1 MLKKICSVFLS
12 VLMIMSLVV
21 SVSAEIFYI
30 TTFEENNLPAK
41 NIVIS
46 SGHAFVVCGEED
58 KPDTINIYNLSTKE
72 LVSTLANPVYTTG
85 KNYFVEGI
93 YPAGEY
99 MYISWNR
106 SGGSGDP
113 SVRKYKIEDMLNGK
127 LEHVSGRG
135 VRGDKQSCVYD
146 NKIFHTDPK
155 VKILYYI
162 NTDTDAQETVMSMTE
177 AEQQFLEY
185 DLVTLG
191 ADENLFYMVF
201 KNEIRVYKTENM
213 YQNLMQK
220 YEETVAVYKTED
232 VISDAVLYENRLYVM
247 KNDGMEIFTVDTN
260 ELKKIGS
267 YTGGGEIM
275 AFTPNGETA
284 YVYASS
290 AKSIQVLDIS
300 DPENVLAVEEVKV
313 NNENTKGINAIALD
327 GQRIY
332 AADLSDG
339 FTMYSK
345 NELDKFEDGQK
356 AESYAEE
363 LALSEHSKAMELCV
377 GLKIMNLRDNGLFS
391 PDSYITRGEFAAA
404 AAKLLGDKANG
415 AFASK
420 EFSDV
425 AKNSKYA
432 EGIYALANLGIISG
446 FSDGTFRPDEA
457 INYEHALAIM
467 LKVMGYYPIVNA
479 TGKTVVNVAS
489 DIGILNS
496 VKPMGK
502 NNISRGSA
510 ARLIYNALEKET
522 LNFVSGLAPYEYK
535 KSGETLL
542 DQMNIR
548 KGKGQVQATEFTSIL
563 GDSPVKE
570 GQIQISGIIYKEGN
584 SGAGSFLGRFITFWY
599 SYDETGRDNTIV
611 FAMATDS
618 DEVITIDAQSISE
631 ATTKTVFAYLDENE
645 KLVKENIQNAS
656 IIFNGKFLAKYETQ
670 DLIPDDGEVVII
682 DSDSDGEVDALII
695 TSYETYVAE
704 AYSKGVFK
712 FKYGRGEID
721 LNKIEREGIKSSV
734 IVDGYRYDDI
744 ENVVGIKQWSVLSV
758 LKSRDEEIV
767 EVYVTNNCIPAM
779 ITKLEGNKKV
789 WLDDTEYELSKS
801 YIDTA
806 ADQSVV
812 MQRAVIGD
820 DVYAYI
826 DKFGKVAA
834 FEDNNLDAMYGY
846 LVACNRGDGL
856 DADKVQFKMLA
867 RDSNELFGSMQIF
880 DGTEK
885 VKINGNRV
893 EDIYAVPELYDEN
906 GIKEQL
912 VKFVLNHDGKIKEL
926 YTAKD
931 RITADSPHYVENY
944 IGYDEFN
951 FTCDAKITKN
961 NAYRSMGT
969 FEGEP
974 FTINNATQLFMIPS
988 KENPEDKD
996 YKMMDAKAM
1005 FYAGGTTL
1013 KYDAYLYDVTGDYV
1027 TSVMVFKTES
1037 GFNVDAVK
1045 STKNIAVVDRFERGL
1060 NEEGEEKMTLITA
1073 KNADGIQTN
1082 LYLADE
1088 DLTDE
1093 TGGIANDKYLGMKVS
1108 ELPKGSV
1115 LQYVKNGYGDVAA
1128 VRILH
1133 IPSETKT
1140 YFEFGLPRISE
1151 SYLALTFYAGFGKVS
1166 KITSAGR
1173 VIYNAGGME
1182 ANGTIDTANR
1192 KWDRNLSVSSASNYL
1207 FDSTTQKISSITS
1220 ADILPGDDILIILQN
1235 SKVVSTIV
1243 YR

>member
-12 VLMIMSLVV
+12 VMMIMSLVV

-30 TTFEENNLPAK
+30 TAFEENNLPAK
-41 NIVIS
+41 NVVIS
-46 SGHAFVVCGEED
+46 GGHAFVVCGEED
-58 KPDTINIYNLSTKE
+58 RPDTINIYNLSTKA

-106 SGGSGDP
+106 SGSSGDP
-113 SVRKYKIEDMLNGK
+113 AIRTYKIEDMLNGK
-127 LEHVSGRG
+127 LEAVSGRG
-135 VRGDKQSCVYD
+135 IRGDHQSCVYE
-146 NKIFHTDPK
+146 NRIFHTDPK

-162 NTDTDAQETVMSMTE
+162 NTDIDAQKTVMSMTE
-177 AEQQFLEY
+177 AEQRFLEY
-185 DLVTLG
+185 DLVTLA
-191 ADENLFYMVF
+191 ADANFFYMVF
-201 KNEIRVYKTENM
+201 KNEIRVYKTDNM
-213 YQNLMQK
+213 YQDMMQK

-232 VISDAVLYENRLYVM
+232 VISDAVLYDNRLYVM
-247 KNDGMEIFTVDTN
+247 KDSGMEIFTVDTN

-267 YTGGGEIM
+267 YTEDGKIM
-275 AFTPNGETA
+275 AFTPKNETA
-284 YVYASS
+284 YVYADGV
-290 AKSIQVLDIS
+290 KSIQVLDIS
-300 DPENVLAVEEVKV
+300 NPETIFAVEEVKV
-313 NNENTKGINAIALD
+313 NNENTKGIKAIALE

-332 AADLSDG
+332 AADLTDG
-339 FTMYSK
+339 FTMYSR
-345 NELDKFEDGQK
+345 NELDKLEDTQK

-363 LALSEHSKAMELCV
+363 LEMSEHSKAIELCV
-377 GLKIMNLRDNGLFS
+377 GLGVMNLRDNGLFA
-391 PDSYITRGEFAAA
+391 PDSYITRGEFAVA

-415 AFASK
+415 TFASK
-420 EFSDV
+420 DFSDV
-425 AKNSKYA
+425 APDSKYA
-432 EGIYALANLGIISG
+432 DGIYALANLGIISG

-457 INYEHALAIM
+457 INYEHALTIM

-479 TGKTVVNVAS
+479 TGKTVLNVAS
-489 DIGILNS
+489 DIGILNG
-496 VKPMGK
+496 VQPMGK
-502 NNISRGSA
+502 NSISRANA

-522 LNFVSGLAPYEYK
+522 LTFVSGLAPYEYK

-542 DQMNIR
+542 DQMNIK
-548 KGKGQVQATEFTSIL
+548 KGKGQVQVTEFTSIL

-570 GQIQISGIIYKEGN
+570 GQIQISGTSYKEGN

-599 SYDETGRDNTIV
+599 SYDETGRDNTII
-611 FAMATDS
+611 FAMATDN
-618 DEVITIDAQSISE
+618 DEVIKVDAQNISDS
-631 ATTKTVFAYLDENE
+631 TTKTVFAYFDENE
-645 KLVKENIQNAS
+645 KVQKVNIEDAS
-656 IIFNGKFLAKYETQ
+656 IIFNGKFLAKYTEQ
-670 DLIPDDGEVVII
+670 DLKPDDGEVVIV
-682 DSDSDGEVDALII
+682 DADYDGKVDALII
-695 TSYETYVAE
+695 TSYETYVVE

-721 LNKIEREGIKSSV
+721 LNKVERDGIKASV
-734 IVDGYRYDDI
+734 IVDGYRYENI
-744 ENVVGIKQWSVLSV
+744 ESVAGVKQWSVLSV

-767 EVYVTNNCIPAM
+767 EVYVTNNRIPAM
-779 ITKLEGNKKV
+779 ITGTEGNKKV

-801 YIDTA
+801 FADTA
-806 ADQSVV
+806 ANQNIA

-867 RDSNELFGSMQIF
+867 RDSNEIFGSMQIF

-885 VKINGNRV
+885 VKINGSRV

-931 RITADSPHYVENY
+931 RITSSSPHYVENY

-951 FTCDAKITKN
+951 FTCDAKIAKN

-1013 KYDAYLYDVTGDYV
+1013 THDAYLYDVTGDYV
-1027 TSVMVFKTES
+1027 TSVMVFKTET

-1045 STKNIAVVDRFERGL
+1045 STKNVAVVDHFERGL
-1060 NEEGEEKMTLITA
+1060 NEEGEERMILVTA

-1082 LYLADE
+1082 LYLSDE
-1088 DLTDE
+1088 DLVDE
-1093 TGGIANDKYLGMKVS
+1093 TGGIASDKYLGMKVS

-1173 VIYNAGGME
+1173 IIYNAGGME
-1182 ANGTIDTANR
+1182 ENGTIDTANR
-1192 KWDRNLSVSSASNYL
+1192 KWDRNLSVSSASKYL
-1207 FDSTTQKISSITS
+1207 YDSATKKVSSITAS
-1220 ADILPGDDILIILQN
+1220 DILPGDDILIILQN
-1235 SKVVSTIV
+1235 SSVVSAIV